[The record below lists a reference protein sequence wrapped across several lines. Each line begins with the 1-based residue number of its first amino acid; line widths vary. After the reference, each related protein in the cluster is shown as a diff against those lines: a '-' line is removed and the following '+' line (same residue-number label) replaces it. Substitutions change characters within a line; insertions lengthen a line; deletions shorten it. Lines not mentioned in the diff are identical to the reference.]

1 MAPIKFE
8 EHIKDQLE
16 ERRIAPSAAGWERIS
31 GQLEM
36 QQGKKKRK
44 RVLWMSIAASFI
56 IGVGITAVFLQNDT
70 TDAGPIVIAPENT
83 DTQEVIKENSEKPN
97 VPALKSQVQQEQI
110 VQVETPK
117 NTNTQKIEET
127 KTTQKKKTGTKQLP
141 VMSND
146 FTEAVVT
153 ANGIK
158 KSNTKNGQQDGQ
170 LGINQYK
177 ESPILKDIKLQKGS
191 ETVAQ
196 IENQEQVT
204 DQEIEALLSNAQRD
218 IISDQL
224 INNGN
229 ITIDANALLLDV
241 EAEVDPERFKDKI
254 FRALKQEFGKAVD
267 AVANKD
273 N

>member
-8 EHIKDQLE
+8 DHIKEQLE
-16 ERRIAPSAAGWERIS
+16 ERRINPSAAGWERIS

-36 QQGKKKRK
+36 QQGKKKSK

-70 TDAGPIVIAPENT
+70 TDVEPVVIAPEKT
-83 DTQEVIKENSEKPN
+83 EKQEVITENSEKPN
-97 VPALKSQVQQEQI
+97 VPALEPQVQQEQL

-117 NTNTQKIEET
+117 STNTQKGEEA
-127 KTTQKKKTGTKQLP
+127 KTTQRRKTARKQLL
-141 VMSND
+141 VMNNN
-146 FTEAVVT
+146 FTEAVAT
-153 ANGIK
+153 ANGTK
-158 KSNTKNGQQDGQ
+158 KSDAKNGQQDGQ
-170 LGINQYK
+170 IGINQFK
-177 ESPILKDIKLQKGS
+177 ESPILKDIKLQKNA
-191 ETVAQ
+191 EAVAQ
-196 IENQEQVT
+196 IENKELVT
-204 DQEIEALLSNAQRD
+204 DQEIEALLSNAQRN

-224 INNGN
+224 LNKGN

-254 FRALKQEFGKAVD
+254 FRALKQEVGKAVD